1 MPTSSSPAPPDPPWV
16 DAAAATESSW
26 ALWRQDD
33 NGVRVRI
40 ETFAT
45 REAAAARQTEFE
57 ARHHKQIYWVER
69 S

>member
-1 MPTSSSPAPPDPPWV
+1 MRPDIDEPPAVSS
-16 DAAAATESSW
+16 AAAW

-33 NGVRVRI
+33 NGNRVRI

-45 REAAAARQTEFE
+45 REAALARQAEFE
-57 ARHHKQIYWVER
+57 SRHHKQIYWVEE